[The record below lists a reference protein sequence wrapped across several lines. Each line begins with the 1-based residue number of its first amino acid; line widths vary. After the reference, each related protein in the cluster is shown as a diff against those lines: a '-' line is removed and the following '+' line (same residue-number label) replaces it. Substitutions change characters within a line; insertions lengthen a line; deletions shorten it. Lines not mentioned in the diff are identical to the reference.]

1 METYEFEKEQIPSLN
16 LGRFYHLI
24 HEKHKTLY
32 GDNGANNIR
41 DNIEETFKS
50 CLHQCLNNPNNPN
63 VLLVG
68 KVQSGKTSNLELFT
82 ALAFDNGFDLVVIYG
97 GYDDSLLKQTT
108 DRFKKTFDI
117 SNDIDY
123 SNSDPVIFSSNDS
136 TTLLNVTDEN
146 IADFLE
152 AKKPI
157 FLVSMKR
164 PAAMKKI
171 NKLLKD
177 IDRTKIKSFIIDDE
191 GDQASLNT
199 EKNKKESSS
208 ATYAEICE
216 MKDLLSNPLY
226 LSVTATPQANIFLD
240 EISRLRPASVRLI
253 EPGVGYCGANDYHL
267 NEDFSV
273 VDISSNPSDADAVM
287 EGIPESLRKALCHYF
302 VASAILYDRGIKDSD
317 MIIHTHRTINEHTL
331 IYTQIDQLISNYQEN
346 IKYNQLDEMNSLF
359 GELESIYSE
368 YFEHESKVNPF
379 EKIKPYVQYVIKRIH
394 VILKNSTGKS
404 TQGNESLHQYRIHI
418 GGDLLQRGLTFKH
431 LVTTYFLRWAKSGGN
446 MDTNL
451 QRARWFGYRNKY
463 IDLCRLFTI
472 EDIAKEFTN
481 LAQMENDLWHQFYQV
496 QEGTKKIDE
505 LIVLAEDTLQKATRK
520 NVVTYS
526 KITFKQQWSCQK
538 LGVFDQKIVIDNNR
552 EIDRLK
558 TLCKWEETR
567 NGRKNKDAVTAHYS
581 KIPTEKFIE
590 LIEKIKGVFESEPFN
605 MAALK
610 GNLKKYAEVNLI
622 LMDKNESRK
631 RSFYSDNTI
640 KVLQQGADSTDKTK
654 VNYLGDSEVF
664 INEGEVNVQI
674 HRVIP
679 KKRDLNNEECVLT
692 DLEQY
697 MFAINFPKSVDYY
710 VRGKNV

>member
-1 METYEFEKEQIPSLN
+1 MESYEFERNRIASLN
-16 LGRFYHLI
+16 LGNFYHLI
-24 HEKHKTLY
+24 HRKHKALY

-50 CLHQCLNNPNNPN
+50 CLIQCQNNPNNPN

-97 GYDDSLLKQTT
+97 GYDNSLLKQTT

-117 SNDIDY
+117 PNEIDY
-123 SNSDPVIFSSNDS
+123 SNSEPVIFSSDDS

-146 IADFLE
+146 ITDFLE
-152 AKKPI
+152 ANKPI

-164 PAAMKKI
+164 PAAMRKI

-199 EKNKKESSS
+199 EKNKKESAS
-208 ATYAEICE
+208 ATYAEICT
-216 MKDLLSNPLY
+216 MKELLSNPLY

-253 EPGVGYCGANDYHL
+253 EPGEGYCGANDYHL
-267 NEDFSV
+267 GDDFPL
-273 VDISSNPSDADAVM
+273 VDISSNPSDADAIM
-287 EGIPESLRKALCHYF
+287 EGIPESLRRALCHYF
-302 VASAILYDRGIKDSD
+302 IASAILYDRGIRDSD
-317 MIIHTHRTINEHTL
+317 MIIHTHRTINEHAV
-331 IYTQIDQLISNYQEN
+331 IYTQIEQLISNYQEN
-346 IKYNQLDEMNSLF
+346 IKYKQFD
-359 GELESIYSE
+359 ELETLFDELDVFYNE
-368 YFEHESKVNPF
+368 YFKYESKIVPF
-379 EKIKPYVQYVIKRIH
+379 EKIKPHIPYVIKRIH

-451 QRARWFGYRNKY
+451 QRARWFGYRSKY

-472 EDIAKEFTN
+472 EDIAKEFTS

-496 QEGTKKIDE
+496 QEGSKKIDE
-505 LIVLAEDTLQKATRK
+505 LIVLAEDTRQKATRK
-520 NVVTYS
+520 NVVAYS
-526 KITFKQQWSCQK
+526 KITFKQQWNCQK
-538 LGVFDQKIVIDNNR
+538 LGVFDRNIVTSNN
-552 EIDRLK
+552 EKVNGLK
-558 TLCKWEETR
+558 SLYKWMETR

-581 KIPTEKFIE
+581 KIPTEKFID
-590 LIEKIKGVFESEPFN
+590 LIENVDGVFESEPFN
-605 MAALK
+605 IAALK
-610 GNLKKYAEVNLI
+610 ENLKNYTEINLI

-640 KVLQQGADSTDKTK
+640 KVLQQGADNKDKTK
-654 VNYLGDSEVF
+654 ANYLGDSEVY
-664 INEGEVNVQI
+664 INEDEVNVQI
-674 HRVIP
+674 HTVVP
-679 KKRDLNNEECVLT
+679 KKQGCNNEEEILT
-692 DLEQY
+692 DFEQY
-697 MFAINFPKSVDYY
+697 MFAIYIPKSVDYF